1 MQNNTAKH
9 VCVIGA
15 GPSGITAAKNLLDA
29 GLNVTVFEQ
38 AGEVGGN
45 WVFSEAEG
53 HSSVFE
59 TTHIIS
65 SKTLSAYEDYPMP
78 DDYPD
83 YPSHRQLAAY
93 FQGYARHFNLYS
105 HIRFHTRVKH
115 CAPGENGTWIVISE
129 KDGLE
134 TTTVFDAL
142 AVCNGHHWNPRMP
155 SYPGHFNGQFIHA
168 HAVKRFEMFRDR
180 RVLVIGGG
188 NSACDVAV
196 EGSRV
201 AASVDLSWRRGYWV
215 APKFIMGKPADVF
228 SEKIRWMP
236 HWLWQRVTATS
247 LRMRN
252 GRNSLYGLP
261 EPEGPVGFHH
271 PTINEDLFFTIR
283 HGKIKPRP
291 DIATLD
297 GDTVQFS
304 DGSEG
309 RYDMIVACTGYII
322 THPFFDKSLIDY
334 SEGEVRLWLKMFH
347 PDFPT
352 LFFIGLFQ
360 PLGCIW
366 PGAELQSKLMA
377 KALSGTWRRP
387 ADVGALADAEIRK
400 PDFRQI
406 NTPRHTITVN
416 YHTFRERL
424 LKQLRSSR

>member
-1 MQNNTAKH
+1 
-9 VCVIGA
+9 
-15 GPSGITAAKNLLDA
+15 
-29 GLNVTVFEQ
+29 
-38 AGEVGGN
+38 
-45 WVFSEAEG
+45 
-53 HSSVFE
+53 
-59 TTHIIS
+59 
-65 SKTLSAYEDYPMP
+65 
-78 DDYPD
+78 
-83 YPSHRQLAAY
+83 
-93 FQGYARHFNLYS
+93 
-105 HIRFHTRVKH
+105 
-115 CAPGENGTWIVISE
+115 
-129 KDGLE
+129 
-134 TTTVFDAL
+134 
-142 AVCNGHHWNPRMP
+142 
-155 SYPGHFNGQFIHA
+155 
-168 HAVKRFEMFRDR
+168 
-180 RVLVIGGG
+180 
-188 NSACDVAV
+188 
-196 EGSRV
+196 
-201 AASVDLSWRRGYWV
+201 
-215 APKFIMGKPADVF
+215 MGKPADVF

-297 GDTVQFS
+297 GDTVRFS

-377 KALSGTWRRP
+377 KALTGAWRRP

>member
-1 MQNNTAKH
+1 
-9 VCVIGA
+9 
-15 GPSGITAAKNLLDA
+15 
-29 GLNVTVFEQ
+29 
-38 AGEVGGN
+38 
-45 WVFSEAEG
+45 
-53 HSSVFE
+53 
-59 TTHIIS
+59 
-65 SKTLSAYEDYPMP
+65 
-78 DDYPD
+78 
-83 YPSHRQLAAY
+83 
-93 FQGYARHFNLYS
+93 
-105 HIRFHTRVKH
+105 
-115 CAPGENGTWIVISE
+115 
-129 KDGLE
+129 
-134 TTTVFDAL
+134 
-142 AVCNGHHWNPRMP
+142 MP

-168 HAVKRFEMFRDR
+168 HAVKRFDIFRDR

-236 HWLWQRVTATS
+236 HWLWQRVTAAS

-261 EPEGPVGFHH
+261 EPEGPVGHHH

-297 GDTVQFS
+297 GDAVRFT
-304 DGSEG
+304 DGSTG
-309 RYDMIVACTGYII
+309 HYDIIVACTGYII

-347 PDFPT
+347 PDFHT

-377 KALSGTWRRP
+377 KALTGAWRQP
-387 ADVGALADAEIRK
+387 GNIGALADAEIRK
-400 PDFRQI
+400 PDFRQVD
-406 NTPRHTITVN
+406 TPRHTITVN
-416 YHTFRERL
+416 YHTFRDRL
-424 LKQLRSSR
+424 LKQLRSSS